1 MRRTRR
7 PFDLK
12 PLIHVILIACSVLSI
27 SVALFT
33 IYQNKTLRERN
44 KSLSERV
51 VNLPDDFGGV
61 GYIKAVSR
69 DDLFIDVIGYGRFV
83 INQDESQFLQVGD
96 KAPQYILERGN

>member
-27 SVALFT
+27 SAALFT

-51 VNLPDDFGGV
+51 VNLPDDFGSA
-61 GYIKAVSR
+61 GYIKAIGG
-69 DDLFIDVIGYGRFV
+69 DYIDVIGYGRFL
-83 INQDESQFLQVGD
+83 INDDESQFLQVGD
-96 KAPQYILERGN
+96 KAPQYILDRGAN